1 MHYKRKECETKTREK
16 NEWDAKAERGRTCL
30 TLSKIL
36 EDVTGTFIH
45 KTDGKDPKNRENYWT
60 RTLKTLAP
68 DGLNTED
75 CV

>member
-36 EDVTGTFIH
+36 EDVTGTFID
-45 KTDGKDPKNRENYWT
+45 KTDGKDPKNRKLLDENFENSGTRWT
-60 RTLKTLAP
+60 QH
-68 DGLNTED
+68 
-75 CV
+75 